1 VNLPCFINTEIQM
14 TTQSTTVHSGT
25 DDETAA
31 LPRQPSPAAS
41 STPTFEQLRRA
52 PVVPKAVLKRHHA
65 YCAIDTRFRA
75 AARIQQALWLKSR
88 NIATAADAHPDKD
101 GFLGSI
107 LSVEAAR
114 AGHNFLSADIHQL
127 AVREWL
133 FSEHDAAI
141 DPERL
146 FSNSLSSMPLCF
158 SLIGPMALDLDLATA
173 VFRILFPDFAHT
185 AHRVLFEHTPSERDR
200 SDTRWLGDRSAVD
213 FAVHVTTPDGEPGI
227 LYGEIKLSESPTN
240 AARMRDRYNEAS
252 RHVRLYRNPDSTT
265 LRSVAVEQ
273 LWREHMLAQL
283 AVDNGVTPRALFT
296 AVAPQLNRN
305 AQLAFKI
312 YEAELLEADQRE
324 SDRVAFAPLTLEAF
338 IQAIAQAGACELAQ
352 ALWGRYCDLGPVVRL
367 AMQEFANDDIAS
379 FPCQTTA
386 CMTTSDAPSLPRA
399 RHPTRAPK
407 RRKAPS
413 NPIARSAHKRSHR
426 RLIRN
431 LAIAGE
437 Q

>member
-1 VNLPCFINTEIQM
+1 M
-14 TTQSTTVHSGT
+14 TTHSTTVHSGT
-25 DDETAA
+25 RDSITAPA
-31 LPRQPSPAAS
+31 RQPSPTAS
-41 STPTFEQLRRA
+41 STPTFEQIRRA
-52 PVVPKAVLKRHHA
+52 PVVPEAVLKRHHA

-75 AARIQQALWLKSR
+75 ATRLQQALWLKAR
-88 NIATAADAHPDKD
+88 NIATVADAHPDND

-107 LSVEAAR
+107 LSVDAAR
-114 AGHNFLSADIHQL
+114 AGQNFLSADIHQL
-127 AVREWL
+127 AIREWL

-146 FSNSLSSMPLCF
+146 FSNALSSMPLCL
-158 SLIGPMALDLDLATA
+158 SLIGPMALDLDRASA
-173 VFRILFPDFAHT
+173 VFRILFPGFVHAVH
-185 AHRVLFEHTPSERDR
+185 HVLFEHTPSERDR

-213 FAVHVTTPDGEPGI
+213 FAMHVMTPDGEPGI

-240 AARMRDRYNEAS
+240 AARMRDRYSEAS
-252 RHVRLYRNPDSTT
+252 RHVGLYRDPDSAT

-312 YEAELLEADQRE
+312 YEAELLDADQRE
-324 SDRVAFAPLTLEAF
+324 PDRVAFVPLTLEAF

-379 FPCQTTA
+379 FSHQTTA
-386 CMTTSDAPSLPRA
+386 CMTTSDAPSLPPA
-399 RHPTRAPK
+399 RHPRRVPK
-407 RRKAPS
+407 RRRAPPA
-413 NPIARSAHKRSHR
+413 PIAQNEVDNSD
-426 RLIRN
+426 I
-431 LAIAGE
+431 IE
-437 Q
+437 QSGAS